1 MLHLME
7 EPFVHLGNLM
17 DFINAR
23 AAPAQCF
30 CNHEDALI
38 VDTGQI
44 LFDAGIVPAVHF
56 FHVQAVHA
64 DFQGADSL
72 QERPLEGTVYA
83 HDLAGGLHLGTQGLI
98 RVHEFIEGP
107 AGELHHTVVQGR
119 LEASLCLLCDCI
131 GDFIQ
136 AVADGNLG

>member
-1 MLHLME
+1 
-7 EPFVHLGNLM
+7 M
-17 DFINAR
+17 DFPHRGNASPQGFR
-23 AAPAQCF
+23 YD
-30 CNHEDALI
+30 EDALI
-38 VDTGQI
+38 IDTGQI
-44 LFDAGIVPAVHF
+44 LFDAGIVPTVHF

-98 RVHEFIEGP
+98 CVHEFIEGP

-119 LEASLCLLCDCI
+119 LEASLGLLRDRI

-136 AVADGNLG
+136 AVTDGNLG